1 MRRSALLVICLAVFV
16 DMLGFGIILP
26 LLPFHAES
34 LGGAG
39 VWVGAVLTAYSAA
52 QFFSA
57 PLLGSL
63 SDRFGRRPLLLASL
77 AGSAVSLAL
86 TGIAGTL
93 VTLLAARLVAGLFG
107 GAISVGQAYVVDLSE
122 PSERTK
128 ALGMVGASIGMG
140 FVFGP
145 AIGAGLSGLGFAGVS
160 FVASGIALA
169 NLIAGL
175 FLLPRTE
182 PGAAAP
188 RRTANPLAPLTTAL
202 RMPGL
207 ATLLA
212 VVFVATV
219 AFAGMEATYALLGE
233 RLYGLGPAG
242 LGLVFTAVGV
252 IIAIVQGGLVGR
264 LAHRFGERS
273 VAVAGALLM
282 AAGLAVI
289 PLGSAWLNYLFLA
302 VLAVGQA
309 LLTTSTAAL
318 ISRAGAGAV
327 GGAFGAGQSAAAAA
341 RAIGPLLAGAA
352 FDVRAA
358 LPYLAGALLCLLAAF
373 LLQRPQ
379 TRVAH
384 APAVQTSSGR

>member
-1 MRRSALLVICLAVFV
+1 
-16 DMLGFGIILP
+16 MLGFGIILP

-86 TGIAGTL
+86 TGIATTL

-107 GAISVGQAYVVDLSE
+107 GAISVGQAYVVDLTE

-160 FVASGIALA
+160 FVASAIALA

-175 FLLPRTE
+175 FLLPRTQ
-182 PGAAAP
+182 PAKASA
-188 RRTANPLAPLTTAL
+188 RSANPLAPLAKAL
-202 RMPGL
+202 RVPGMS
-207 ATLLA
+207 TLLA

-219 AFAGMEATYALLGE
+219 AFAGMEGTYALLGE

-242 LGLVFTAVGV
+242 LGLVFTAIGV

-273 VAVAGALLM
+273 VAIAGALLM
-282 AAGLAVI
+282 AVGLAVI

-318 ISRAGAGAV
+318 IAQAGAGAV

-341 RAIGPLLAGAA
+341 RAVGPLLAGAA

-358 LPYLAGALLCLLAAF
+358 LPYLAGAALCLLAAF
-373 LLQRPQ
+373 LLQRPRA
-379 TRVAH
+379 TVAP